1 MSESVAAKALI
12 AELER
17 EAVSTRKLL
26 ERVPADKLAWRPHAR
41 SMTIGQL
48 AGHIAGIPG
57 HVSKMAKADGFD
69 VARARPEPAQPEN
82 AEGLVTKLEE
92 SLGEARA
99 FLSSLDE
106 KSASAPWRLSQGERE
121 VFTVPR
127 LGMVRTMMLNHWY
140 HHRGQL
146 TVYLRLLDV
155 PVPAVYGRSADEG
168 LAARAAS

>member
-1 MSESVAAKALI
+1 MSKSVAARALI
-12 AELER
+12 AELEK
-17 EAVSTRKLL
+17 EAVSTRRLL
-26 ERVPADKLAWRPHAR
+26 ERVPADKLTWKPHPR

-48 AGHIAGIPG
+48 ASHVAGIPG
-57 HVSKMAKADGFD
+57 HVSKMARSDDFD
-69 VARARPEPAQPEN
+69 VSNARSEPPQPESTKDL
-82 AEGLVTKLEE
+82 LVILEE

-106 KSASAPWRLSQGERE
+106 ETASAPWRMSQGDRE

-127 LGMVRTMMLNHWY
+127 HGMLRSMMLNHWY

-155 PVPAVYGRSADEG
+155 PLPAVYGRSADEG
-168 LAARAAS
+168 LTNRATT